1 MRASRH
7 SRPESSEA
15 RPFRQIHELVA
26 EPTSPPGRFQI
37 QLLQVVVAEHQ
48 QPSTCSSPAATHVS
62 RCGTTTFGLT
72 ALRRANGVPLD
83 EAFEEAES
91 AWRALVSKN
100 GSTSMGRGELLAF
113 VREFDK

>member
-1 MRASRH
+1 M
-7 SRPESSEA
+7 
-15 RPFRQIHELVA
+15 
-26 EPTSPPGRFQI
+26 
-37 QLLQVVVAEHQ
+37 
-48 QPSTCSSPAATHVS
+48 
-62 RCGTTTFGLT
+62 T